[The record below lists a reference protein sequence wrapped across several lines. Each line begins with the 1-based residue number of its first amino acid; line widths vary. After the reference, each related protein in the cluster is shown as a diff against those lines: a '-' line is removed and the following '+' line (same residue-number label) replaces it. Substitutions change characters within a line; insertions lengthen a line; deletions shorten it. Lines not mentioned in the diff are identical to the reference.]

1 MNDNIEDQQIVP
13 FGNSDNGRAI
23 ILYPHQCSN
32 EVKTIMKNYV
42 CSNST
47 TRYMYENIQ
56 LMLWLFDTDAET
68 YLYDWV
74 VKEALL
80 ANDLDL
86 KNTSK
91 KRKNLKN
98 PLNQPLKIYQRN

>member
-1 MNDNIEDQQIVP
+1 MNNNIKDQQIVP
-13 FGNSDNGRAI
+13 FGISDNGRAI
-23 ILYPHQCSN
+23 IPHPHQCSN

-47 TRYMYENIQ
+47 TRYMYENIH
-56 LMLWLFDTDAET
+56 LMLWLFNTNAET

-74 VKEALL
+74 VKKAFL

-86 KNTSK
+86 QSYTPQK
-91 KRKNLKN
+91 KKKFKKNL
-98 PLNQPLKIYQRN
+98 

>member
-32 EVKTIMKNYV
+32 EVKSIMKNYV

-47 TRYMYENIQ
+47 TRYTYENIQ

-80 ANDLDL
+80 ANTLIYKIL
-86 KNTSK
+86 AK
-91 KRKNLKN
+91 KKKKFKRIL
-98 PLNQPLKIYQRN
+98 